1 MLGARARIVVAACHH
16 PQPPISSESI
26 SIQWFTRRISLRHW
40 FAYSAPTTCVLQSGI
55 LPCSKHLTH
64 PTWRRS
70 PGAMRRSC
78 SACRGSV
85 TAPRCRRPDKV
96 SNRAPVKPQTAGR
109 QTRAGRHSSHFCT
122 GERGLERYSSRISD
136 LKIGEMLPERRS
148 RGTSHSTPATYSF
161 PESFSSFPRSRPS
174 QHCESHRV
182 AEADNWLGQVSLRNS
197 DRSPQRLIRESVNF
211 RCGWFSEVQP

>member
-109 QTRAGRHSSHFCT
+109 QTCAGRHSSHFCT

-161 PESFSSFPRSRPS
+161 PESFSSNAPPATPGGVPRNFFRGAD
-174 QHCESHRV
+174 RV
-182 AEADNWLGQVSLRNS
+182 NIVNHTEWQKPITGSAKFLSATRS
-197 DRSPQRLIRESVNF
+197 DHLNV
-211 RCGWFSEVQP
+211 